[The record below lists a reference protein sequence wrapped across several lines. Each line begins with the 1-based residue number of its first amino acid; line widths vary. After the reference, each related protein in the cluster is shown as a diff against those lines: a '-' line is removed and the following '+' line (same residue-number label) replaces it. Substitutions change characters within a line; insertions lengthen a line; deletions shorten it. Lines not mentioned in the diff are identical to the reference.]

1 MSDVTS
7 ERKDKRL
14 GLYLH
19 IPFCRSRCLYCDFCT
34 FPHPKREELA
44 AYTERIR
51 RDLSERSSAC
61 RDYVIDSVYFG
72 GGTPTV
78 LCVEELASILKT
90 VQSEYRLT
98 EDAEI
103 TVECNPAT
111 VDLEYLSALRR
122 AGFNRLSLGVQS
134 AKENELR
141 RLGRRHRFEDFCQTV
156 ADARAAG
163 FENISADVMMGIPEQ
178 TEESLAETLELIC
191 GQGVE
196 HISAYCLSVEE
207 GTPFDRLRER
217 GELPLPDE
225 DEVERMYVQ
234 CSDLLL
240 KKGYA
245 QYEISNFARRGYSS
259 RHNLKYWRCEE
270 YLGFG
275 PAAYSDFGGERFGN
289 ARDLKGYLAGESIEA
304 ERERPDPCERENEYV
319 MLGMRLCEGISAKE
333 FLRRF
338 DEDLEERFGQR
349 LRAYVKDGFV
359 SQTED
364 GYAFTPKGMCVSNAI
379 LSDVLE
385 F

>member
-1 MSDVTS
+1 MSGMMS
-7 ERKDKRL
+7 ERKTPTL

-44 AYTERIR
+44 AYTARICE
-51 RDLSERSSAC
+51 DLAFRAEAC
-61 RDYVIDSVYFG
+61 RDYLIDSVYFG

-78 LCVEELASILKT
+78 LRVEELASILEAVKRG
-90 VQSEYRLT
+90 YRLT
-98 EDAEI
+98 ENAEI

-111 VDLEYLSALRR
+111 VDLEYLTLLRR

-178 TEESLAETLELIC
+178 TEESLAETLDLIC
-191 GQGVE
+191 GQRVE

-207 GTPFDRLRER
+207 GTPFDKLRER
-217 GELPLPDE
+217 GELPLPEE
-225 DEVERMYVQ
+225 DEVERMYVR
-234 CSDLLL
+234 CVELLL
-240 KKGYA
+240 SKGYA
-245 QYEISNFARRGYSS
+245 QYEISNFARRGYPS

-289 ARDLKGYLAGESIEA
+289 TRDLKGYLAGESIEA
-304 ERERPDPCERENEYV
+304 ERERPNVRERENEYV
-319 MLGMRLCEGISAKE
+319 MLGMRLCEGISATD
-333 FLRRF
+333 FSRRF
-338 DEDLEERFGQR
+338 GEDLEERFGHR
-349 LRAYVKDGFV
+349 LQSYVKDGFV
-359 SQTED
+359 FKTAD